1 MSPQEARTHLR
12 SCSELGAELKRD
24 PAPWLS
30 AWSSP
35 SISGPLLS
43 LQAAGVQ
50 GHMRLLWGQIA
61 LENCLFLLLYP
72 FSWDC
77 GASWQIR
84 SCPVGGPKWT
94 PPLRVFLLGCR
105 VPGLSQLLIFLSPFS
120 FLMWTEFQWRSRGA
134 ALGVI
139 FEVAL

>member
-1 MSPQEARTHLR
+1 MSPQHLK

-30 AWSSP
+30 AWSSS
-35 SISGPLLS
+35 SISSSLLS
-43 LQAAGVQ
+43 LQAAGAQ
-50 GHMRLLWGQIA
+50 GHVKRLWGQIA
-61 LENCLFLLLYP
+61 LESCYFLLYP

-84 SCPVGGPKWT
+84 ICPVGGPKWT
-94 PPLRVFLLGCR
+94 PPLRVFLLGCP
-105 VPGLSQLLIFLSPFS
+105 VPGLSQLLTFLSPCS
-120 FLMWTEFQWRSRGA
+120 FLMWTEFRWRSRGA
-134 ALGVI
+134 EVGVI